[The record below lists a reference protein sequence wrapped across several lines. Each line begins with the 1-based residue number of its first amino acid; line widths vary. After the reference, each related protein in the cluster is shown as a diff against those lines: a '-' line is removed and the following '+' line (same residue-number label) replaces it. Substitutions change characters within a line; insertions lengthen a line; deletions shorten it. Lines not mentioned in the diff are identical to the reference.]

1 VNIHIDFFS
10 YLELEKIGIGAF
22 TPLNGFMKEED
33 FYSVVENMR
42 LTSGKLFPLPVLLPI
57 KAEVFQ
63 NIVLDSEVN
72 LIFNKINVGILKI
85 ESKYKINFKNHIVKL
100 FGTEDIE
107 HPGYTML
114 NSLGKFFVGG
124 KIKFLNKVNNN
135 LSKYELVPEVVKK
148 EIKNRNM
155 QYVAG
160 FQTRNVPH
168 RAHEYILELALKD
181 MDGLF
186 VQPLIGRKRLGDF
199 TPEAVMTSY
208 KLLQS
213 NFFPPNKIILGALT
227 TSMRYAGPREAVFHA
242 LIRKNYGCTHFLV
255 GRDHAGVGNYYG
267 EYEAQ
272 SLCIK
277 FEDELGIN
285 IIKVRGPFYCNKCER
300 INIDTYC
307 QHPEDRIPVSGTKI
321 RNSLINGKK
330 INSRFMRPEI
340 VKSLNNIEIFIKEDT
355 ND

>member
-1 VNIHIDFFS
+1 VNINIDFFS

-22 TPLNGFMKEED
+22 APLNGFMKEED
-33 FYSVVENMR
+33 FYSVVDTMR

-57 KAEVFQ
+57 KDEVFN
-63 NIVLDSEVN
+63 NIVLDSEVK
-72 LIFNKINVGILKI
+72 LIFNKIKVGVLKI
-85 ESKYKINFKNHIVKL
+85 ESKYKIDFQNHIIKL

-107 HPGYTML
+107 HPGYKML
-114 NSLGKFFVGG
+114 NSLGNFFVGG

-155 QYVAG
+155 QSVAG

-186 VQPLIGRKRLGDF
+186 VQPLIGRKRVGDF

-208 KLLQS
+208 KLLQGD
-213 NFFPPNKIILGALT
+213 FFPLNKMILGALT

-255 GRDHAGVGNYYG
+255 GRDHAGVGSYYG

-272 SLCIK
+272 NLCIK
-277 FEDELGIN
+277 LEEELGIS

-307 QHPEDRIPVSGTKI
+307 QHPEERIPVSGTKI
-321 RNSLINGKK
+321 RNSLINGKE
-330 INSRFMRPEI
+330 ISSRFMRPEI

-355 ND
+355 DD